1 MSRPGWLLVPLAVL
15 GLACATPRSVS
26 TGSTAIFSDPPGAR
40 VFVDD
45 APVGE
50 TPVTVNLEKRTHRI
64 RLEKDGFDP
73 ATHYIS
79 VHPRDDPLVFWFIAQ
94 LTLSGEYDS
103 KYEFDESYRYLL
115 VPRIEG
121 R

>member
-1 MSRPGWLLVPLAVL
+1 VERAGSWSLAVL
-15 GLACATPRSVS
+15 GAGVFDPQVGVHGVDANPL
-26 TGSTAIFSDPPGAR
+26 GSARRAR
-40 VFVDD
+40 VRDD

-50 TPVTVNLEKRTHRI
+50 TPVTVELESERTGSGSKRRI
-64 RLEKDGFDP
+64 RP

-79 VHPRDDPLVFWFIAQ
+79 VHHERSSGLLVHRE

-103 KYEFDESYRYLL
+103 KYEFDESTLPL

-121 R
+121 DNGGL